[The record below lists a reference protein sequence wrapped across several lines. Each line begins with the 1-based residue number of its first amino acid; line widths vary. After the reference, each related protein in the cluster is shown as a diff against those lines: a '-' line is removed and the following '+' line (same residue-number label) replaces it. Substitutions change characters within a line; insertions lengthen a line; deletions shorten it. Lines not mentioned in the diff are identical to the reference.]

1 MELEFIKDELKEK
14 DDILRS
20 IDQQKK
26 LLEDDNNEK

>member
-1 MELEFIKDELKEK
+1 MELDFIKDELKEK